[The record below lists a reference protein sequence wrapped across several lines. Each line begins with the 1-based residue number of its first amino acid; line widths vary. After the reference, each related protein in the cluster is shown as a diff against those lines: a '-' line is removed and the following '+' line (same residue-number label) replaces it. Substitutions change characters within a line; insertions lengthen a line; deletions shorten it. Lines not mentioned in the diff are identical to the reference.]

1 MSSLVDQHVR
11 RRRRQRG
18 RWVAVALLSLLAHAL
33 VIGALVLENA
43 LNPPAPVITPQAVAL
58 RPITPQEWERRRGFR
73 LPPDSRPRPP
83 DAPGQVVEVAPG
95 NGESSPAARFL
106 AESNNR
112 VQRETRSRV
121 TTPHPGSPTPPQP
134 PAPPPPPAEAAPAPE
149 HRVPNLIPDFS
160 PLDLGPSP
168 RANQPMAGGA
178 FRPPAAERPGEP
190 GAFNDDLGD
199 LPEGDGTFLNTREW
213 RYAGFFN
220 RLKEGVSGNWHPREV
235 MIANRHLNDPVSRV
249 TVVAVTIDEQGAVRD
264 VQVVR
269 PCGFSP
275 LDEEAVQAFRRSGPF
290 PNPPAGLFEGGDT
303 YTFPFGFHVDMRWP
317 SAASIP
323 RLRRR

>member
-1 MSSLVDQHVR
+1 M
-11 RRRRQRG
+11 
-18 RWVAVALLSLLAHAL
+18 LSVLAHAL
-33 VIGALVLENA
+33 VLGALVLENA
-43 LNPPAPVITPQAVAL
+43 LNPRPPVVTPQAVAL
-58 RPITPQEWERRRGFR
+58 RPIDAQEWERRRGFR
-73 LPPDSRPRPP
+73 PPPDSRPRP
-83 DAPGQVVEVAPG
+83 DAQGQVVEVAPG
-95 NGESSPAARFL
+95 NREAPPSARFL

-112 VQRETRSRV
+112 VQRETRARV
-121 TTPHPGSPTPPQP
+121 TTPRPGSPTPQAPSPTP
-134 PAPPPPPAEAAPAPE
+134 PSPVAEATPQ

-168 RANQPMAGGA
+168 RASQPAAGGA

-220 RLKEGVSGNWHPREV
+220 RLKEAVSGNWHPREV
-235 MIANRHLNDPVSRV
+235 MVSNRHVNDPVSRV
-249 TVVAVTIDEQGAVRD
+249 TVVAVTIDGQGAVKD

-269 PCGFSP
+269 PCGFGP
-275 LDEEAVQAFRRSGPF
+275 LDDEAMQAFRRSGPF
-290 PNPPAGLFEGGDT
+290 LNPPTGLFEGGDT
-303 YTFPFGFHVDMRWP
+303 YTFNFGFHVDTFWP